1 MYGAWRSREHFSVE
15 RSAPW
20 FVSDSLDKVEE
31 AVRSQVTHYR
41 PNAVIAGDD
50 DGTWSLLYF
59 VELQRLRRSTP
70 EQAVKYEGVRAG
82 RVPWSSTMRP
92 PPETTETTAPS
103 IDLDRLGR

>member
-20 FVSDSLDKVEE
+20 FVSESLDKVEA

-41 PNAVIAGDD
+41 PSAVIAVDNDD
-50 DGTWSLLYF
+50 TWTLLYF
-59 VELQRLRRSTP
+59 VEFRQLRPITP

-82 RVPWSSTMRP
+82 ALPWSSTMRP
-92 PPETTETTAPS
+92 PPEAVETTAPS